1 MQYQSLF
8 SVSDNNSGTCLLL
21 FLFITNFYK
30 IGIVFDSDVFK
41 IVKTNK
47 MKHTLFLP
55 VLFVLGILN
64 GFGQSKKN
72 DLKLTVSALPLFG
85 SSEDLESGVNGYV
98 LKPGIGY
105 FISENTSIDLN
116 FSYATLN
123 QLKVGNIASYYNSY
137 AFIPTL
143 RNNFVNKE
151 KIRVFAEIGFGLGTI
166 KYAADNAD
174 FRSYQHDELSGGI
187 SVLHIGLGANYYF
200 NDNFGLEVI
209 IPYISSNNITS
220 ENTNN
225 LYAGIGPTIGLTY
238 KLNTKKLQ

>member
-1 MQYQSLF
+1 
-8 SVSDNNSGTCLLL
+8 
-21 FLFITNFYK
+21 
-30 IGIVFDSDVFK
+30 
-41 IVKTNK
+41 
-47 MKHTLFLP
+47 MKNTLFLSA
-55 VLFVLGILN
+55 LLVLGLLN

-85 SSEDLESGVNGYV
+85 ASEDFESSINGYV

-151 KIRVFAEIGFGLGTI
+151 KVRVFAEIGFGLGTI

-174 FRSYQHDELSGGI
+174 FRSDQHDELSGGI
-187 SVLHIGLGANYYF
+187 SVLHIGFGANYYF
-200 NDNFGLEVI
+200 NEKFGLEVI

-220 ENTNN
+220 EKTHN
-225 LYAGIGPTIGLTY
+225 LYAGVGPTIGLTY
-238 KLNTKKLQ
+238 KLNSKKRQQEH

>member
-1 MQYQSLF
+1 
-8 SVSDNNSGTCLLL
+8 
-21 FLFITNFYK
+21 
-30 IGIVFDSDVFK
+30 
-41 IVKTNK
+41 
-47 MKHTLFLP
+47 MKNTLFLS
-55 VLFVLGILN
+55 VLLVLGLLN

-72 DLKLTVSALPLFG
+72 DFKLTVSALPLFG
-85 SSEDLESGVNGYV
+85 GSEDFESGINGYV

-105 FISENTSIDLN
+105 FISDNTSIELN

-123 QLKVGNIASYYNSY
+123 DLKVGNIASYYNSY

-143 RNNFVNKE
+143 RNSFVNKE
-151 KIRVFAEIGFGLGTI
+151 KVRIFAEIGFGLGTI
-166 KYAADNAD
+166 KYDANNANY
-174 FRSYQHDELSGGI
+174 RNYQHDEVSGGI
-187 SVLHIGLGANYYF
+187 SLLHIGLGANYYF

-225 LYAGIGPTIGLTY
+225 LYAGIGPAIGLTY